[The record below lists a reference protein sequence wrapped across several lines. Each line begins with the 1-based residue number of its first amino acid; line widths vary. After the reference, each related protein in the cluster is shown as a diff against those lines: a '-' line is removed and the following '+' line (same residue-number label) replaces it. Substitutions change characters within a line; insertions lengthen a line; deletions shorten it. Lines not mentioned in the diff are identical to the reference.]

1 METVTDFLFLGS
13 KITADGYCSHE
24 IKRRLLLG
32 RKAMTVQFS
41 FSVVSDSL
49 WPHGLQHP
57 GFPVHHQLPEL
68 AQTHVHQVGDAIHHL
83 ILCRPFLLPPS
94 IFPSIRLFS
103 NESALHIRWPDIG
116 VSVSASVLPMNI
128 QDCFPLGWTGWISL
142 QSKGISTAFSNTTV
156 QKRPFFSTQLSL

>member
-24 IKRRLLLG
+24 IKRRLLLV

-41 FSVVSDSL
+41 CSVVSDSL
-49 WPHGLQHP
+49 RPHGLQHP
-57 GFPVHHQLPEL
+57 GFPVHHQLLEL

-103 NESALHIRWPDIG
+103 NESVPHI
-116 VSVSASVLPMNI
+116 S
-128 QDCFPLGWTGWISL
+128 
-142 QSKGISTAFSNTTV
+142 
-156 QKRPFFSTQLSL
+156 